1 MQNRGNQLHLA
12 KRLVKLKKEQKK
24 LKKVIKD
31 THVEIEWLNIE
42 MKAFTKTNFWK
53 LAYIIKNLKLL
64 NK

>member
-1 MQNRGNQLHLA
+1 MQNRGKQLHLA

-24 LKKVIKD
+24 LKKIIKD

-42 MKAFTKTNFWK
+42 MKAFTETNLWK
-53 LAYIIKNLKLL
+53 LAYIIKNLKLP